1 MEVVATAKWVRTTA
15 RKARLVTASVE
26 GLPVAEALVILKFT
40 PRAAARDVANVIKSA
55 AANAEHN
62 YNLDAG
68 SLRVARVEVEAAAII
83 KRFRPKPR
91 GMAGSIFKRT
101 AHLRAFVT
109 DDEPA
114 PDKRRRSVVRM
125 PRTVVTAPS
134 AGPSRETPG
143 SARRRRSAAAGA
155 TAAPTAGD
163 APRRRRPSRARAD
176 APVTE
181 EAAAAT
187 AVTDDIAEDT
197 AQGAAIDEPAIDT
210 GEGEAATAAESP
222 DTTSTSGE
230 GSAATAAEIQDTESP
245 SGEGDAG

>member
-26 GLPVAEALVILKFT
+26 GLPVAEALVILHFM

-62 YNLDAG
+62 YNLD
-68 SLRVARVEVEAAAII
+68 STTLRVARVEVEAAAII

-114 PDKRRRSVVRM
+114 LGRRRRSLVRM

-134 AGPSRETPG
+134 AGPSRETP
-143 SARRRRSAAAGA
+143 
-155 TAAPTAGD
+155 
-163 APRRRRPSRARAD
+163 APRRRRGVAGSSAASATAATP
-176 APVTE
+176 
-181 EAAAAT
+181 AAAT
-187 AVTDDIAEDT
+187 PRRRRPAKSKESAAATETAADAAEQT
-197 AQGAAIDEPAIDT
+197 APTGAIEEPATDT
-210 GEGEAATAAESP
+210 GEG
-222 DTTSTSGE
+222 DT
-230 GSAATAAEIQDTESP
+230 Q
-245 SGEGDAG
+245 

>member
-15 RKARLVTASVE
+15 RKARLVSASVQ

-62 YNLDAG
+62 YNLDT
-68 SLRVARVEVEAAAII
+68 STLRVARVEVESAAII

-91 GMAGSIFKRT
+91 GVAGSIFKRT

-114 PDKRRRSVVRM
+114 SGKRRRSVVRM

-134 AGPSRETPG
+134 AGPSRETP
-143 SARRRRSAAAGA
+143 ARPRGRRAAAPA
-155 TAAPTAGD
+155 TTASET
-163 APRRRRPSRARAD
+163 ARRRRPSATKAD
-176 APVTE
+176 T
-181 EAAAAT
+181 AAAKAKPGKAGEPT
-187 AVTDDIAEDT
+187 DIAEET
-197 AQGAAIDEPAIDT
+197 APIGATEEPATDT
-210 GEGEAATAAESP
+210 GEGDS
-222 DTTSTSGE
+222 
-230 GSAATAAEIQDTESP
+230 Q
-245 SGEGDAG
+245 